1 MKAPKVTAN
10 VVKVSLT
17 VFALCALSWNA
28 AAENR
33 QDVGPVAKGKCRIQI
48 QETFKRTESTVYKR
62 IKFSEVPQSTR
73 QDCKAEAMNRKI
85 ASSTK
90 EDVLAVKASFGFKEA
105 SLGE

>member
-1 MKAPKVTAN
+1 MKTLKVRAN
-10 VVKVSLT
+10 AVTVSWT
-17 VFALCALSWNA
+17 VFTLCVLSWNA

-33 QDVGPVAKGKCRIQI
+33 QDAEPVAKGTCRIHI
-48 QETFKRTESTVYKR
+48 QETFKRTESTVFKR

-85 ASSTK
+85 ASSSK